1 MSPVRGPIRYAQ
13 SGDVSIAYQVT
24 GDGPFDLV
32 LVPGFTSHLE
42 FDWEEPRHA
51 AFLERLAS
59 FSRLIRLDK
68 RGTGLSDRHGGVADL
83 ETRID
88 DVRAVM
94 DAVGTERVAL
104 FGYHE
109 GGPMS
114 ILFAAT
120 YPERTRA
127 IALYGTF
134 ATSPTHDLD
143 EVQRAAVID
152 DVVTHWGDGDGILR
166 FAPDADDVMKAWWG
180 ARERVAGSPGAIRN
194 LITSVAMTDVRDAL
208 PLVQAPTLVLHKKDA
223 ALIPVEKGR
232 ELADKIPGARFVELQ
247 GSSTLPWID
256 ADPLLDEIEEFLT
269 GARPTLVAD
278 RVLATILFTDIVGS
292 TETVRTLG
300 DSAWSRLVEQ
310 HHTVVRRE
318 LDRFAGEEIDTAGD
332 GFFAVFDGP
341 ARAIRCALEVEQ
353 RVRDLGI
360 EIRAGLHTGEC
371 RLIDG
376 KVGGITV
383 SIGSRVAAHAGPSE
397 VLVSQTVKDLVAGS
411 RLIFEDAGEHEL
423 KGVPDRWRLYRVVSE
438 SA

>member
-1 MSPVRGPIRYAQ
+1 MRGPIRYAQ

-68 RGTGLSDRHGGVADL
+68 RGTGLSDRHGGIADL
-83 ETRID
+83 ETRMD

-94 DAVGTERVAL
+94 DAVGTERAAL

-127 IALYGTF
+127 IVLYGTF
-134 ATSPTHDLD
+134 ATAPIHDLD
-143 EVQRAAVID
+143 EVQRASAID
-152 DVVTHWGDGDGILR
+152 DVVRHWGEGDGILR

-180 ARERVAGSPGAIRN
+180 ARERVGGSPGAIRN
-194 LITSVAMTDVRDAL
+194 LITSMAITDVRDAL
-208 PLVQAPTLVLHKKDA
+208 PLVQAPTLVLHKTDA
-223 ALIPVEKGR
+223 ALIRVEKAR
-232 ELADKIPGARFVELQ
+232 ELADTIPGARLVELA
-247 GSSTLPWID
+247 GTSTLPWLD

-269 GARPTLVAD
+269 GVRPAPVAD

-292 TETVRTLG
+292 TETARTLG

-310 HHTVVRRE
+310 HHVVVRRE

-341 ARAIRCALEVEQ
+341 ARGIRCALSIQ
-353 RVRDLGI
+353 HALSPLGVQV
-360 EIRAGLHTGEC
+360 RAGLHTGEVE
-371 RLIDG
+371 RVRG
-376 KVGGITV
+376 EKPRGIAV
-383 SIGSRVAAHAGPSE
+383 NVAARVSGIAESGE
-397 VLVSQTVKDLVAGS
+397 TLVTATVRDLVAGS
-411 RLIFEDAGEHEL
+411 GLEFTDRGEHEL
-423 KGVPDRWRLYRVVSE
+423 KGLDE
-438 SA
+438 SRHVFLALGTERT

>member
-1 MSPVRGPIRYAQ
+1 VRGPIRYAQ

-104 FGYHE
+104 LGYHE

-134 ATSPTHDLD
+134 ATAPIHGLD

-180 ARERVAGSPGAIRN
+180 ARERLGGSPGAVRN
-194 LITSVAMTDVRDAL
+194 LITSMAITDVRDAL
-208 PLVQAPTLVLHKKDA
+208 PLVQAPTLVLHKTDA
-223 ALIPVEKGR
+223 AAVPVEKGR
-232 ELADKIPGARFVELQ
+232 ELADKIPGARFVELP
-247 GSSTLPWID
+247 GSSGLPWID
-256 ADPLLDEIEEFLT
+256 AEPLLDEIEEFLT

-292 TETVRTLG
+292 TETARQLG

-310 HHTVVRRE
+310 HHGAVRRE

-341 ARAIRCALEVEQ
+341 ARAIRCALGIQHVLST
-353 RVRDLGI
+353 LGI
-360 EIRAGLHTGEC
+360 QIRAGVHTGEVE
-371 RLIDG
+371 RVRG
-376 KVGGITV
+376 AKPRGIAV
-383 SIGSRVAAHAGPSE
+383 NVAARVSGLADGGE
-397 VLVSQTVKDLVAGS
+397 TLVTATVRDLVAGS
-411 RLIFEDAGEHEL
+411 GLAFSDRGEHEL
-423 KGVPDRWRLYRVVSE
+423 KGLGESRRVYVA
-438 SA
+438 SAGQ

>member
-1 MSPVRGPIRYAQ
+1 MRGPIRYAQ

-68 RGTGLSDRHGGVADL
+68 RGTGLSDRHGGIADL
-83 ETRID
+83 ETRMD

-94 DAVGTERVAL
+94 DAVGTERAAL

-127 IALYGTF
+127 LALHDTF
-134 ATSPTHDLD
+134 AAAPVHDLD
-143 EVQRAAVID
+143 EKQRAALID
-152 DVVTHWGDGDGILR
+152 DVIRRWGNGDGILR

-194 LITSVAMTDVRDAL
+194 LITSVAMTDVYDAL
-208 PLVQAPTLVLHKKDA
+208 PLVQAPTLVVHRTDDPML
-223 ALIPVEKGR
+223 PVQVGR
-232 ELADKIPGARFVELQ
+232 ELAAEIPGARFVELA
-247 GSSTLPWID
+247 GSTTLPWID
-256 ADPLLDEIEEFLT
+256 AGPLLDELEQFFT
-269 GARPTLVAD
+269 GTRPAPVAD
-278 RVLATILFTDIVGS
+278 RVLATILFTDLVGS
-292 TETVRTLG
+292 TETARELG
-300 DSAWSRLVEQ
+300 DAAWSRLVEQ
-310 HHTVVRRE
+310 HHAAVRRE
-318 LDRFAGEEIDTAGD
+318 LERFAGEEIDTAGD

-341 ARAIRCALEVEQ
+341 ARAIRCALGIQRAVSALGLEV
-353 RVRDLGI
+353 
-360 EIRAGLHTGEC
+360 RAGLHTGEVE
-371 RLIDG
+371 RPAGG
-376 KVGGITV
+376 KPRGVAV
-383 SIGSRVAAHAGPSE
+383 NVAARVAGIAGGGE
-397 VLVSQTVKDLVAGS
+397 VFVTATTRDLVAG
-411 RLIFEDAGEHEL
+411 
-423 KGVPDRWRLYRVVSE
+423 
-438 SA
+438 

>member
-1 MSPVRGPIRYAQ
+1 MRVRGPIRYAQ

-68 RGTGLSDRHGGVADL
+68 RGTGLSDRHGGIADL
-83 ETRID
+83 ETRMD

-94 DAVGTERVAL
+94 DAVGTDRAAL

-134 ATSPTHDLD
+134 ATAPIHDLD

-152 DVVTHWGDGDGILR
+152 DVVGHWGDGDGILR

-180 ARERVAGSPGAIRN
+180 ARERVGGSPGAIRN
-194 LITSVAMTDVRDAL
+194 LITSMAITDVRDAL
-208 PLVQAPTLVLHKKDA
+208 PLVQAPTLVLHKTDA
-223 ALIPVEKGR
+223 ALIRVEKAR
-232 ELADKIPGARFVELQ
+232 ELADAIPGARLVELP
-247 GSSTLPWID
+247 GSSMLPWID
-256 ADPLLDEIEEFLT
+256 AGPLLDEIEEFLT
-269 GARPTLVAD
+269 GARPAPVAD

-292 TETVRTLG
+292 TETARALG

-310 HHTVVRRE
+310 HHAVVRRE

-341 ARAIRCALEVEQ
+341 ARAIRCARGIQHALSS
-353 RVRDLGI
+353 LGI
-360 EIRAGLHTGEC
+360 QIRAGVHTGEVE
-371 RLIDG
+371 RVRGD
-376 KVGGITV
+376 KPRGIAV
-383 SIGSRVAAHAGPSE
+383 NVAARVSGIAESGE
-397 VLVSQTVKDLVAGS
+397 TLVTATVRDLVAGS
-411 RLIFEDAGEHEL
+411 GLEFVDRGEHVL
-423 KGVPDRWRLYRVVSE
+423 KGLDESRRVFLALGTE
-438 SA
+438 